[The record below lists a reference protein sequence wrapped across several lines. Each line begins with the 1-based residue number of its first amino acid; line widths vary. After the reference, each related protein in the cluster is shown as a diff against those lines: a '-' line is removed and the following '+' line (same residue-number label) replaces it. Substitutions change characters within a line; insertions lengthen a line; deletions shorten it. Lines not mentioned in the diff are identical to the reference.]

1 MRTHNHK
8 KTIWRSIVSGFL
20 AAALVLTT
28 CAATFAP
35 LSALADA
42 DTSKRFISQY
52 DSLAQMYNAEAKI
65 NVEVAAE
72 GMVLLKTGTTRFLC
86 PGVRT
91 SRFLAQLLITS
102 IRDVTA
108 PPVTALQRLNWLT
121 AWKR

>member
-65 NVEVAAE
+65 NVEVVAE
-72 GMVLLKTGTTRFLC
+72 GMVLLKNRDNALPLSRSANVTLLGAASYNLYQGRNGT
-86 PGVRT
+86 
-91 SRFLAQLLITS
+91 
-102 IRDVTA
+102 
-108 PPVTALQRLNWLT
+108 PVTALQRLNWLT